1 MTGDDRTEPSD
12 DTPPPVTGVGHG
24 DGEDAVEVP
33 DGAGAAAPD
42 SLDEVLAVADP
53 SDPAATTS
61 ERDQPGR
68 PPDAPGEPDDSE
80 RTDVEVEVKLGAW
93 PGFAV
98 PDLDGLVPGVR
109 AGTPVERTLDAVY
122 HDTADLRLVRS
133 GITLRHRTGE
143 GGTDGRWTLKQ
154 DAPGA
159 GAVDEVAGA
168 MARHEH
174 DVDGSGGPVPTELT
188 TIARPHARA
197 GAIGPVAHLQTV
209 RRSTPLADGDGRLVA
224 SIDDDEVSVLADGRV
239 AARFREVEVEVLA
252 GAPSGLLGAL
262 VDRLREAGAGEPDP
276 TAKLVRALGPRAL
289 QPPDL
294 RAADVGDTSTATEVI
309 AAGIANAAL
318 RVVVNDAVIRAD
330 REPEGIHQ
338 ARVGTR
344 RLRSDLRTFGPL
356 LDRAWVDPIR
366 DELKWFA
373 GLLGEVRDRDVMKAR
388 LGRQATA
395 LADADQEAVLAVLGT
410 LDKERTRAIARAV
423 AALDGRRYVLMLERL
438 VAAAAAPRV
447 LPGADAPA
455 AEALP
460 PLAGHAFRK
469 LRKGV
474 EALGKHPA
482 DEALHEVRILAK
494 KARYAADVAVPVVGD
509 DAKAYTKAVA
519 GLQDVLGDHHDCA
532 VAEEW
537 LRARAARATR
547 VQAFALGQLVAHQ
560 HHEAS
565 RLRGEWRAAWDA
577 VDRKKLLRWM
587 ES

>member
-1 MTGDDRTEPSD
+1 MTGHDRTELHD
-12 DTPPPVTGVGHG
+12 DLVAPV
-24 DGEDAVEVP
+24 E
-33 DGAGAAAPD
+33 
-42 SLDEVLAVADP
+42 
-53 SDPAATTS
+53 
-61 ERDQPGR
+61 R
-68 PPDAPGEPDDSE
+68 PPDGRRPGEGPEATVAAAGEVVDGTGDAPDRRDGAATSPE
-80 RTDVEVEVKLGAW
+80 DDGDTTVPAGDDDDDATTAPAELTDVEVEVKLGAW

-98 PDLDGLVPGVR
+98 PVLDGLVPGVR
-109 AGTPVERTLDAVY
+109 AGTAVERTLDAVY
-122 HDTADLRLVRS
+122 HDTPDLRLVRS

-143 GGTDGRWTLKQ
+143 GGAEGRWTLKRAA
-154 DAPGA
+154 DAPDDVEG
-159 GAVDEVAGA
+159 V

-174 DVDGSGGPVPTELT
+174 DVDGPPGPVPAELA
-188 TIARPHARA
+188 TIARPYSRA
-197 GAIGPVAHLQTV
+197 AAIGPVAHLQTV
-209 RRSTPLADGDGRLVA
+209 RRSIPLIDETGRPVA
-224 SIDDDEVSVLADGRV
+224 SVDDDEVSVLADGRV

-252 GAPSGLLGAL
+252 GAPTGLLGAL
-262 VDRLREAGAGEPDP
+262 VARLRDAGAGEPDP
-276 TAKLVRALGPRAL
+276 TPKLVRALGPRAL
-289 QPPDL
+289 RAPDL
-294 RAADVGDTSTATEVI
+294 RPAAVDRTSTAAEVI
-309 AAGIANAAL
+309 AAGIAAAAI
-318 RVVVNDAVIRAD
+318 RVVTNDAVIRAD
-330 REPEGIHQ
+330 VEPEGIHQ

-373 GLLGEVRDRDVMKAR
+373 GLLGEVRDRDVMKER
-388 LGRQATA
+388 LGRQAA
-395 LADADQEAVLAVLGT
+395 DLAEADQEAVLAVLSS
-410 LDKERTRAIARAV
+410 LDKERGRAIVRAV

-438 VAAAAAPRV
+438 AAAAGAPRV

-455 AEALP
+455 AEVLP
-460 PLAGHAFRK
+460 PLAGRAFRK

-474 EALGKHPA
+474 EGLGKQPA

-537 LRARAARATR
+537 LRARAARASR

-560 HHEAS
+560 RHEAT
-565 RLRGEWRAAWDA
+565 RLRGEWRPAWDA

-587 ES
+587 SP

>member
-1 MTGDDRTEPSD
+1 MTGDDRTEPDDLAEATVLPPAGDQPPGDASD
-12 DTPPPVTGVGHG
+12 
-24 DGEDAVEVP
+24 
-33 DGAGAAAPD
+33 AGAVGP
-42 SLDEVLAVADP
+42 DEV
-53 SDPAATTS
+53 
-61 ERDQPGR
+61 DQPSVG
-68 PPDAPGEPDDSE
+68 DDLTAPIPEPAEPADIE

-98 PDLDGLVPGVR
+98 PGLDGLVPGIR
-109 AGTPVERTLDAVY
+109 AGLPVERTLDAVY
-122 HDTADLRLVRS
+122 HDTLDLRLVRA
-133 GITLRHRTGE
+133 GVTLRHRTGE
-143 GGTDGRWTLKQ
+143 GGEDGRWTLKR
-154 DAPGA
+154 DASDGGA
-159 GAVDEVAGA
+159 TTDVEGA

-174 DVDGSGGPVPTELT
+174 DVDGAAGPVPAELSV
-188 TIARPHARA
+188 IARPHSRA
-197 GAIGPVAHLQTV
+197 AVIAPVAHLQTV
-209 RRSTPLADGDGRLVA
+209 RRSIPLVDDDGRVVA
-224 SIDDDEVSVLADGRV
+224 SVDDDEVSVLADGRV

-252 GAPSGLLGAL
+252 GAPAGLLGAL
-262 VDRLREAGAGEPDP
+262 VARLREAGAGEPDP
-276 TAKLVRALGPRAL
+276 TPKLVRALGPRAL

-294 RAADVGDTSTATEVI
+294 RPADVDRSSTAAEVI

-318 RVVVNDAVIRAD
+318 RVVVNDPVIRAD
-330 REPEGIHQ
+330 VESEGIHQ

-373 GLLGEVRDRDVMKAR
+373 GLLGEVRDRDVMKER
-388 LGRQATA
+388 LGRQAAT
-395 LADADQEAVLAVLGT
+395 LAEADQAAVLAVLAT
-410 LDKERTRAIARAV
+410 LDKERRRAIHRAV
-423 AALDGRRYVLMLERL
+423 AALDGRRYVLLLERL
-438 VAAAAAPRV
+438 VDAAAAPRV
-447 LPGADAPA
+447 VPGADAPA
-455 AEALP
+455 VEVLP

-469 LRKGV
+469 LRKGI
-474 EALGKHPA
+474 EGLGRHPA
-482 DEALHEVRILAK
+482 DEALHEVRIIAK

-537 LRARAARATR
+537 LRARATRATR

-565 RLRGEWRAAWDA
+565 RLRGEWRGAWDA

-587 ES
+587 EP